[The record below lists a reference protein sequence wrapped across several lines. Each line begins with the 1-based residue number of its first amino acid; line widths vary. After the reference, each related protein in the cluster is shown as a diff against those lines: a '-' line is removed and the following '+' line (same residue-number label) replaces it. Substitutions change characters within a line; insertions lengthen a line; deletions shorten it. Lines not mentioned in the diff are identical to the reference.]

1 LTEVKDKDLAR
12 FVRELPAIIE
22 RARDGDPD
30 AVTRLL
36 AEYYFL
42 KSRNVPIDA
51 RLQGY
56 LFRAVSNLSKSEFER
71 NSKRLDT
78 SKIVTLPE
86 LILEILPGLPVAEKG
101 RIVQKI
107 SRNPT
112 GINKGGRPVKS
123 FDTEHEQI
131 KLGSYY
137 SIRLSLHSKEA
148 KKTKMLQG
156 ESPTTSAL
164 DDARSWWA
172 SIHPEKEKLISD
184 RSIYLA
190 FNTFKKYRDVGS
202 VDCNGEFILT
212 RKKPKKNK
220 T

>member
-1 LTEVKDKDLAR
+1 
-12 FVRELPAIIE
+12 
-22 RARDGDPD
+22 
-30 AVTRLL
+30 
-36 AEYYFL
+36 
-42 KSRNVPIDA
+42 
-51 RLQGY
+51 
-56 LFRAVSNLSKSEFER
+56 
-71 NSKRLDT
+71 
-78 SKIVTLPE
+78 
-86 LILEILPGLPVAEKG
+86 
-101 RIVQKI
+101 
-107 SRNPT
+107 
-112 GINKGGRPVKS
+112 
-123 FDTEHEQI
+123 
-131 KLGSYY
+131 
-137 SIRLSLHSKEA
+137 
-148 KKTKMLQG
+148 MLQG